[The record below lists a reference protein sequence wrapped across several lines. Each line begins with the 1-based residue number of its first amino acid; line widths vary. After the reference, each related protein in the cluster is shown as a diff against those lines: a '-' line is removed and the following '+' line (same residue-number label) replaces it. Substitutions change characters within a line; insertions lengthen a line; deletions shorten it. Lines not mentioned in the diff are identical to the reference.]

1 MKIKDVFKRFPELKC
16 FIYVDKY
23 TDEYHYKYEKYRKD
37 NKILLLKEKNEIV
50 EFYIMDKKESK
61 LVKFKDVPSYFKSYV
76 YGLFE
81 EKQIFIIGNYDGNDY
96 TKVILTCDNNH
107 YYVDYGYYKF
117 FDEDNF
123 RHFYKHTLKE
133 SCKEYFLGKLK
144 QEKWYK
150 LNNLHRENGPAVI
163 IYNNNEKI
171 SDKIYCLNGKK
182 CNEFQ
187 KEVIKQLEEN

>member
-1 MKIKDVFKRFPELKC
+1 M
-16 FIYVDKY
+16 
-23 TDEYHYKYEKYRKD
+23 
-37 NKILLLKEKNEIV
+37 
-50 EFYIMDKKESK
+50 
-61 LVKFKDVPSYFKSYV
+61 
-76 YGLFE
+76 
-81 EKQIFIIGNYDGNDY
+81 
-96 TKVILTCDNNH
+96 
-107 YYVDYGYYKF
+107 
-117 FDEDNF
+117 
-123 RHFYKHTLKE
+123 
-133 SCKEYFLGKLK
+133 GKLK